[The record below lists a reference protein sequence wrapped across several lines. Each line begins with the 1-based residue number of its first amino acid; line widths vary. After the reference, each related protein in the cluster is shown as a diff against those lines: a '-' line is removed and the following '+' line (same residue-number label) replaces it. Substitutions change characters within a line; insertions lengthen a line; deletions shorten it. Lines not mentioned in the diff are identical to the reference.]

1 MATSSRPI
9 DLFWAPSWE
18 TLYQSYFHELSAES
32 VVTRWQKIDL
42 VVAILVAITA
52 SGSAIAGWSLWS
64 EPGWKTLWV
73 AIAGGAALISAVHG
87 AAAIPTRIKEQEEIR
102 RKFSGLRTG
111 LQTFRQELTLG
122 VDGDA
127 ARKEYHELRRKFE
140 ESVANSR
147 RDMALTE
154 NLQLLVQNRVDKI
167 LKGEAKSGT

>member
-1 MATSSRPI
+1 MATPSRPI
-9 DLFWAPSWE
+9 DLLWDPSWE
-18 TLYQSYFHELSAES
+18 TLYEAYFQELSAES

-42 VVAILVAITA
+42 TVAILVAITA

-73 AIAGGAALISAVHG
+73 MIAGGTALISAVHG

-111 LQTFRQELTLG
+111 LQTFRQELKLG
-122 VDGDA
+122 IDGDT
-127 ARKEYHELRRKFE
+127 ARKEFLELRRKLE

-147 RDMALTE
+147 KDIALTH
-154 NLQLLVQNRVDKI
+154 NLQIRVQDRLDEI
-167 LKGEAKSGT
+167 LHGEIKSGE